1 VVNIGYAFDLA
12 AVLQDNNKPYEFYTY
27 KGGGHNVISPYF
39 DQAMLRTV
47 EFFRNNL

>member
-1 VVNIGYAFDLA
+1 MVNIGYSYELA
-12 AVLQDNNKPYEFYTY
+12 GVLQANGKPYEFYTY
-27 KGGGHNVISPYF
+27 ESGGHNLISPYF